1 VIRRLPLVVG
11 PLLAITSLIAP
22 PPAGLDPEAWR
33 VAGIAAWMALWW
45 LTAVVPLEATA
56 LIPLV
61 LFPLVGVGSMPATAT
76 RYADPVIFLFL
87 GGFLLAAA
95 LERWGLHRRLAL
107 HMLRR
112 MGTAAPRV
120 LLGLM
125 LAAALT
131 SMWVSNT
138 ATAVMLLPVALALA
152 GSNQRLGGG
161 FALGVAYGASIGGVA
176 TLIGTPPNALLAAA
190 ARELIDREVSFA
202 GWMPIGL
209 LAAIPLLAGAWW
221 ILRGVFHVQGEVEV
235 PAQLSGRLP
244 PLSGGDRTVLAV
256 FLLTAAAWIFRG
268 LADVVPGI
276 TDPGI
281 AVAAGILLMA
291 LPLRGQRFA
300 TPLDWETARRI
311 PWGVL
316 LLFGGGLALAGAF
329 ETSGLS
335 GAIGGALAG
344 LQGVP
349 YPVLLAATIAL
360 FVTLTELTSNTATA
374 ALGLPLIVGV
384 ANGLGLPAWPLMVAV
399 ALSCSMAFM
408 LPVATPPN
416 AIAYGSGALTV
427 REMARAGWR
436 LNILSVGV
444 ILVITLC
451 LS

>member
-1 VIRRLPLVVG
+1 
-11 PLLAITSLIAP
+11 
-22 PPAGLDPEAWR
+22 
-33 VAGIAAWMALWW
+33 
-45 LTAVVPLEATA
+45 
-56 LIPLV
+56 
-61 LFPLVGVGSMPATAT
+61 
-76 RYADPVIFLFL
+76 
-87 GGFLLAAA
+87 
-95 LERWGLHRRLAL
+95 
-107 HMLRR
+107 
-112 MGTAAPRV
+112 
-120 LLGLM
+120 
-125 LAAALT
+125 
-131 SMWVSNT
+131 
-138 ATAVMLLPVALALA
+138 
-152 GSNQRLGGG
+152 
-161 FALGVAYGASIGGVA
+161 
-176 TLIGTPPNALLAAA
+176 
-190 ARELIDREVSFA
+190 
-202 GWMPIGL
+202 
-209 LAAIPLLAGAWW
+209 
-221 ILRGVFHVQGEVEV
+221 VQGEVEV

-256 FLLTAAAWIFRG
+256 FLLTAAAWIFREPKDMGGLRIPG